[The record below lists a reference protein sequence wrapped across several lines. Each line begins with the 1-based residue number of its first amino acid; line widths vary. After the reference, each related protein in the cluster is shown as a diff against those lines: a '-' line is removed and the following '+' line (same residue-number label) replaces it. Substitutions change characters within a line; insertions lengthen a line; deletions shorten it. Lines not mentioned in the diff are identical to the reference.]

1 MEQTV
6 YFEDYRIGSS
16 RMTSGRTITETDF
29 VVHAGHTG
37 DFFPHHMDAEFMKT
51 TPFGQRIAHGTLV
64 FSVGVGLTA
73 SVVNPVAFS
82 YGYDRLR
89 FIKPVFIG
97 DTIRTRTTISA
108 REDDPKRPDSGRVVE
123 RCEVINQHGD
133 VVLVADH
140 IYIVERRDKPSRAS
154 TDGAET

>member
-64 FSVGVGLTA
+64 FSIGVGLTA

-154 TDGAET
+154 TDDAET

>member
-1 MEQTV
+1 MEQTT
-6 YFEDYRIGSS
+6 YFEDYEIGSS
-16 RMTSGRTITETDF
+16 RLTSGRTITETDF
-29 VVHAGHTG
+29 IVHAGHTG

-73 SVVNPVAFS
+73 SVINPVAFS

-97 DTIRTRTTISA
+97 DTIRTRTTIA
-108 REDDPKRPDSGRVVE
+108 AKEDDRKRPNAGRVIERVE
-123 RCEVINQHGD
+123 VLNQRD
-133 VVLVADH
+133 EVVLAADH
-140 IYIVERRDKPSRAS
+140 IYIVERRP
-154 TDGAET
+154 G

>member
-1 MEQTV
+1 MEQIQ
-6 YFEDYRIGSS
+6 YFEDYEIGAS
-16 RMTSGRTITETDF
+16 RLTSGRTITETDF
-29 VVHAGHTG
+29 IVHAGHTG

-73 SVVNPVAFS
+73 NVVNPVAFS

-97 DTIRTRTTISA
+97 DTIKTLTTIVGKEA
-108 REDDPKRPDSGRVVE
+108 DAKRPGSGRVVE
-123 RCEVINQHGD
+123 RCDIP
-133 VVLVADH
+133 
-140 IYIVERRDKPSRAS
+140 PS
-154 TDGAET
+154 

>member
-1 MEQTV
+1 MEQII
-6 YFEDYRIGSS
+6 YFEDYEIGSS
-16 RMTSGRTITETDF
+16 RLTSGRTITETDF
-29 VVHAGHTG
+29 VVHSGHTG

-64 FSVGVGLTA
+64 FSVGIGLTA

-97 DTIRTRTTISA
+97 DTIRTHTTIA
-108 REDDPKRPDSGRVVE
+108 AKQDDPKRPAAGRVIE
-123 RCEVINQHGD
+123 RCEVINQRD
-133 VVLVADH
+133 EVVLAADH
-140 IYIVERRDKPSRAS
+140 IYIVERKP
-154 TDGAET
+154 G

>member
-6 YFEDYRIGSS
+6 YFEEYEIGSS
-16 RMTSGRTITETDF
+16 RTTTGRTITETDF

-37 DFFPHHMDAEFMKT
+37 DFFPHHMDAEFMKG

-73 SVVNPVAFS
+73 SVINPVAFS

-89 FIKPVFIG
+89 FVKPVFIG
-97 DTIRTRTTISA
+97 DTIHTRTTIA
-108 REDDPKRPDSGRVVE
+108 AKEDDPKRADSGKIIERVE
-123 RCEVINQHGD
+123 ILNQHD
-133 VVLVADH
+133 EVVLVTDH
-140 IYIVERRDKPSRAS
+140 IYIVERQQKPA
-154 TDGAET
+154 